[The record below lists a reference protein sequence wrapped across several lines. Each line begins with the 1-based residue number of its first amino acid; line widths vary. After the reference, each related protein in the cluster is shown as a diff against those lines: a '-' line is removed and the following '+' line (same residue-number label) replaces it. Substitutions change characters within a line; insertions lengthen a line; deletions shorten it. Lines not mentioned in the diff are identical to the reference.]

1 MRHVIVD
8 GYNVLRTASRY
19 KTLAAHDLEAAR
31 AKLVADAAGLTDC
44 ATRVTV
50 VFDAAMNERSTGA
63 AHHVAG
69 VAVVFSPHGMTA
81 DDVVEHLAAR
91 AKSRGDVA
99 VVVTS
104 DAETQRAVMGGTALR
119 MSSREFEREVQDAE
133 RDARASAPA
142 GTSSVPLERRIDDD
156 VRRALDRWIGLER

>member
-1 MRHVIVD
+1 MRHVIID
-8 GYNVLRTASRY
+8 GYNVLRTARRY
-19 KTLAAHDLEAAR
+19 KTLAAHDLETAR
-31 AKLVADAAGLTDC
+31 TRLVTDAAALADS

-69 VAVVFSPHGMTA
+69 VVVVFSPHGVSA
-81 DDVVEHLAAR
+81 DDVVERLAAR
-91 AKSRGDVA
+91 AKDRGDVA

-104 DAETQRAVMGGTALR
+104 DAETQRAVMGGAALR
-119 MSSREFEREVQDAE
+119 MSSREFEQEVEDAE
-133 RDARASAPA
+133 RDARASART